1 MPEIIATVLMLLEAF
16 NCIRPLILV
25 PQKGQYSF
33 HISQAQTVA
42 DLTLLNLKNALHK
55 KMYFTQEEFDKIN
68 SQTSYQVL
76 SLPLSTNLRRDYF
89 EFSSF
94 QGDTYTKFITTFE
107 AKLDKAFEQMHYWKC
122 FPAFDPQGLPE
133 NSAIAGYGNG
143 KLEILITHYSKMKED
158 HSLNTPPPPPL
169 HTEGIRFFKNGCNG
183 GMKKFC

>member
-16 NCIRPLILV
+16 NCIRPLILF

-42 DLTLLNLKNALHK
+42 DLTLLNLENALHK

-68 SQTSYQVL
+68 SQTSYQVS
-76 SLPLSTNLRRDYF
+76 SLHLSTNLRCDYF
-89 EFSSF
+89 KFSSF
-94 QGDTYTKFITTFE
+94 QSDTYTKFITTFE
-107 AKLDKAFEQMHYWKC
+107 AELDKAFEQMHYWKC
-122 FPAFDPQGLPE
+122 FPAYDPQGLPE
-133 NSAIAGYGNG
+133 NSEIPGNGNG

-158 HSLNTPPPPPL
+158 HSLNTPPPL